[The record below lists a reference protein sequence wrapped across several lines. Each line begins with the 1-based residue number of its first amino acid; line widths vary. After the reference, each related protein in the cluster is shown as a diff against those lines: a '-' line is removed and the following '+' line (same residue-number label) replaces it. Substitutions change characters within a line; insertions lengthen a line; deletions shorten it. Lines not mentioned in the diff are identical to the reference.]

1 MGNNVKALRL
11 AFLLTPKELAERMG
25 ADVRQVERL
34 EANEGALSEEW
45 VEAVSRALG
54 VPASAVV
61 DPFADIAA
69 IAAKAGRRVP
79 PRLETC
85 PIGARFAIQALVAKL
100 GGLDMAL
107 SLSEDE
113 LGRTVQNLI
122 SYLESDEEDSEEER
136 FNRLSRAL
144 QIVSLT
150 VLQSRGFVPG
160 AGFQEKMSKALP
172 GAMSLLKAF
181 SGIGPARADSEI

>member
-1 MGNNVKALRL
+1 MGNNVRALRL

-25 ADVRQVERL
+25 ADVRQIKRL
-34 EANEGALSEEW
+34 EASEGDLSEEW

-54 VPASAVV
+54 VPASAVI
-61 DPFADIAA
+61 DPFADIAG
-69 IAAKAGRRVP
+69 IAARAARRAP
-79 PRLETC
+79 PQLHTC

-122 SYLESDEEDSEEER
+122 SYLESDDGDSAEER

-160 AGFQEKMSKALP
+160 ADFQEKMSKALL
-172 GAMSLLKAF
+172 GAMSLLRAF
-181 SGIGPARADSEI
+181 SEIGPAGADSES